1 MNKSNLS
8 AATIG
13 LAGVQWFFFM
23 FANTVVIPL
32 SVGAAFQLSP
42 EEISG
47 ALQRSFVFTGI
58 ACALQALI
66 GHRYAVMEGQSGLWW
81 GVTLSLCTSSASLGL
96 SLPELGGSLAL
107 GMMISGGIVILLG
120 ALGIGRLLT
129 KWFSQPVMAVFL
141 LLLACQLIM
150 IFFKGMLGL
159 SVSNKIDVPVA
170 GLSLVLVV
178 FVLLLSIKGK
188 PFVRNFS
195 ILIGIIVGWIAFRLL
210 FHSDAAAQA
219 TGGPLLSLFPW
230 GKLHGEPSIL
240 IMTVITGLLNTTNT
254 VAALKGA
261 EELYKRETK
270 EMEYRRSFALTGA
283 YSVVSGAFGLVPYAP
298 YASSLGFLQSTR
310 ILARSPFLV
319 GALIFMTL
327 GFIPALSGFF
337 SSMPVSVGHAVL
349 FVAYLQLFGSAARN
363 LGSVSFT
370 PFTVYKIAIPAM
382 AGLSL
387 MNIPAAAFADVP
399 ALIRPIVSNGLLMGI
414 VLAVT
419 INNVIDWDKF
429 DRKKDEEKGKQ
440 TEKAS

>member
-1 MNKSNLS
+1 MNKGKLS

-13 LAGVQWFFFM
+13 LGGIQWFFFM

-81 GVTLSLCTSSASLGL
+81 GVTLSLCASSASLGL
-96 SLPELGGSLAL
+96 SLPELGGALSL
-107 GMMISGGIVILLG
+107 GMMISGGLVALLG

-129 KWFSQPVMAVFL
+129 KWFTQPVMGVFL

-159 SVSNKIDVPVA
+159 SVSDKIDVPVA
-170 GLSLVLVV
+170 GLSLVIVV
-178 FVLLLSIKGK
+178 FVLWLSIKGK
-188 PFVRNFS
+188 PFVRNFA
-195 ILIGIIVGWIAFRLL
+195 ILIGIVAGWIAFRLL
-210 FHSDAAAQA
+210 FHTNSAAEES
-219 TGGPLLSLFPW
+219 GGPLLALFPW
-230 GKLHGEPSIL
+230 GEPHVEPSIL
-240 IMTVITGLLNTTNT
+240 IMTIVTGLLNMTNT

-261 EELYKRETK
+261 EELYGRQTK
-270 EMEYRRSFALTGA
+270 EGEYRRSFALTGT

-310 ILARSPFLV
+310 ILATSPYFV
-319 GALIFMTL
+319 GAIIFMTL
-327 GFIPALSGFF
+327 GFVPALSGFF
-337 SSMPVSVGHAVL
+337 ASMPVSVGHAVL
-349 FVAYLQLFGSAARN
+349 FVAYLQLFGSAVRN
-363 LGSVSFT
+363 LAGVVFT
-370 PFTVYKIAIPAM
+370 PATVYKIAIPAM
-382 AGLSL
+382 VGLAL
-387 MNIPAAAFADVP
+387 MNIPAAAFAAVP

-414 VLAVT
+414 VVAVA
-419 INNVIDWDKF
+419 INNVFNWDKF
-429 DRKKDEEKGKQ
+429 ELAKDEKPEEK
-440 TEKAS
+440 KAS